1 MSASGPLRHS
11 YRTPVPRFD
20 PRRVRRTSCLG
31 RVDILSVEGE
41 AVACLTFPTPNC
53 MLRVP
58 VMSEQKIPRYKAYDH
73 PAGGWGAAGATAKV
87 LMQQSVIAKGSK
99 ALLSMNQPGGFK
111 CPSCAFPD
119 ADHTKKLE
127 FCENGAKALAWE
139 ATKHRATREFFAEHT
154 VQELMA
160 QSDYWLEMQG
170 RLTEPMR
177 YDPVTDHYV
186 PCSWDEAF
194 ALIGRHLQALSSPH
208 EAEFYTSGRTPNE
221 AAFLYSIFVREFGT
235 NNFPDCSN
243 MCHEPTSRG
252 LPPAIGVGKGT
263 IVLDDFEHAE
273 AIFVIGQNT
282 GTNSPRMM
290 SNLVEARKRNAPI
303 VAVNPMPERA
313 LIRFAEPQDVVQM
326 ATFGSTAISS
336 EFVHIRIGGDLAL
349 IKGIMKAMFE
359 REAAGESVLDHEF
372 LTEHT
377 VGLEAL
383 REEVMSLE
391 WSQILQVSG
400 IKKEQILRCAE
411 IYIRSRATII
421 CYGMGLTQHQQG
433 SRLLQQ
439 VANLLMLRGNFGKP
453 GAGIAP
459 IRGHSN
465 VQGDRTVGID
475 EKPTQRYLDQVRD
488 VFGFEPPRE
497 HGHHVV
503 ESIEAMLA
511 GTAKVFIGMGGNF
524 IHAVPDTEIAYRAMR
539 GLELTVGIATKLNR
553 GHLVH
558 GKEALIL
565 PVVAR
570 SEWIHTPL
578 GEQFVTIEDA
588 MSNVTASRGVLEP
601 VSEHVLPEV
610 EIVCRMA
617 MATLPDSKVDWAACM
632 HDYNHVRELIA
643 AVYPGIY
650 ADFNERIQ
658 APRGFHLDIPPRRRE
673 WPTPNGKAN
682 ILVLPG
688 LEVNDLV
695 EDPTMLRLATVRSHD
710 QYNTTIYSYN
720 DRYRGVY
727 NDRMILFMNLEDR
740 VARGIG
746 KEEQVSLETISSDGV
761 CRRVDGLTVLD
772 YPMPRGAIA
781 GYYPELNP
789 LLPLDYFDRISGTPA
804 AKSIPVRVVIS
815 Q

>member
-1 MSASGPLRHS
+1 
-11 YRTPVPRFD
+11 
-20 PRRVRRTSCLG
+20 
-31 RVDILSVEGE
+31 
-41 AVACLTFPTPNC
+41 
-53 MLRVP
+53 
-58 VMSEQKIPRYKAYDH
+58 MSEQKPPRYKPYNQ

-87 LMQQSVIAKGSK
+87 LLQQSVIGKGSK
-99 ALLSMNQPGGFK
+99 ALLAMNQPGGFK

-119 ADHTKKLE
+119 ADERKKLE

-139 ATKHRATREFFAEHT
+139 ATQFRAGRELFARYT
-154 VQELMA
+154 VTELMA
-160 QSDYWLEMQG
+160 QTDYWLEMQG

-177 YDPVTDHYV
+177 YDAATDHYV
-186 PCSWDEAF
+186 PCSWDDAF
-194 ALIGRHLQALSSPH
+194 ALIGRHLQALESPH
-208 EAEFYTSGRTPNE
+208 QAEFYTSGRTPNE

-263 IVLDDFEHAE
+263 IVLQDFEHAE

-290 SNLVEARKRNAPI
+290 SNLVEARRRGIPI

-326 ATFGSTAISS
+326 ATFGSTEITS

-349 IKGIMKAMFE
+349 IKGMMKVMFE
-359 REAAGESVLDHEF
+359 REAQGKRVLDHDF
-372 LTEHT
+372 LSEHT

-383 REEVMSLE
+383 REDVMAQDWDE
-391 WSQILQVSG
+391 ILQVSG
-400 IKKEQILRCAE
+400 ISQAQIRRCAE
-411 IYIRSRATII
+411 IYIRSKATVI
-421 CYGMGLTQHQQG
+421 CYGMGLTQHQYG
-433 SRLLQQ
+433 SCLLQQ
-439 VANLLMLRGNFGKP
+439 VANLLLLRGNFGKP
-453 GAGIAP
+453 GAGIGP

-475 EKPTQRYLDQVRD
+475 EKPKPAYLDRVQQ
-488 VFGFEPPRE
+488 VFGFDPPRE

-503 ESIEAMLA
+503 ESIEAMLDGSA
-511 GTAKVFIGMGGNF
+511 RVFIGLGGNF
-524 IHAVPDTEIAYRAMR
+524 IHAVPDTPRAYEAMR
-539 GLELTVGIATKLNR
+539 GLDLTVGIATKLNR

-558 GKEALIL
+558 GRDALIL

-570 SEWIHTPL
+570 SERIVTRA

-601 VSEHVLPEV
+601 VSADVLPEV

-617 MATLPDSKVDWAACM
+617 MAALPHSKVDWAGCM
-632 HDYNHVRELIA
+632 HDYAPVRELIA
-643 AVYPGIY
+643 AVYPEIY
-650 ADFNERIQ
+650 TGFNERIQ
-658 APRGFHLDIPPRRRE
+658 QPHGFHLDIPPRRRV

-682 ILVLPG
+682 ILVMPG
-688 LEVNDLV
+688 LDAD
-695 EDPTMLRLATVRSHD
+695 DPVHDPDMLRLATVRSHD

-727 NDRMILFMNLEDR
+727 NDRMVLFMNIEDR
-740 VARGIG
+740 LARGLD
-746 KEEQVSLETISSDGV
+746 KEARVSLETISGDGV
-761 CRRVDGLTVLD
+761 QRRIEGLTVLD
-772 YPMPRGAIA
+772 YPMPRGALA

-789 LLPLDYFDRISGTPA
+789 LLPLDYYDRISGTPA
-804 AKSIPVRVVIS
+804 AKSIPVRVRAMAAAIA
-815 Q
+815 

>member
-1 MSASGPLRHS
+1 
-11 YRTPVPRFD
+11 
-20 PRRVRRTSCLG
+20 
-31 RVDILSVEGE
+31 
-41 AVACLTFPTPNC
+41 
-53 MLRVP
+53 
-58 VMSEQKIPRYKAYDH
+58 MSEQKPPRYKPYNQ

-87 LMQQSVIAKGSK
+87 LLQQSVIGKGSK
-99 ALLSMNQPGGFK
+99 ALLAMNQPGGFK

-119 ADHTKKLE
+119 ADERKKLE

-139 ATKHRATREFFAEHT
+139 ATQFRAGRELFARHT
-154 VQELMA
+154 VTELMA
-160 QSDYWLEMQG
+160 QTDYWLEMQG

-177 YDPVTDHYV
+177 YDAATDHYV
-186 PCSWDEAF
+186 PCSWDDAF
-194 ALIGRHLQALSSPH
+194 ALIGRHLRALDSPH
-208 EAEFYTSGRTPNE
+208 QAEFYTSGRTPNE

-263 IVLDDFEHAE
+263 IVLQDFEHAE

-290 SNLVEARKRNAPI
+290 SNLVEARKRGIPI

-313 LIRFAEPQDVVQM
+313 LIRFAEPQDMVQM
-326 ATFGSTAISS
+326 ATFGSTEITS

-349 IKGIMKAMFE
+349 IKGMMKVMFE
-359 REAAGESVLDHEF
+359 REAQGERVLDHAF
-372 LTEHT
+372 LAEHT
-377 VGLEAL
+377 VGLEPL
-383 REEVMSLE
+383 REDVMAQD
-391 WSQILQVSG
+391 WDQIVQVSG
-400 IKKEQILRCAE
+400 ISQAQIRRCAE
-411 IYIRSRATII
+411 IYIRSNATVI
-421 CYGMGLTQHQQG
+421 CYGMGLTQHQYG

-439 VANLLMLRGNFGKP
+439 VANLLLLRGNFGKP
-453 GAGIAP
+453 GAGIGP

-475 EKPTQRYLDQVRD
+475 EKPKPAYLDRVQQ
-488 VFGFEPPRE
+488 VFGFDPPRE

-503 ESIEAMLA
+503 ESIEAMLE
-511 GTAKVFIGMGGNF
+511 GSAKVFIGLGGNF
-524 IHAVPDTEIAYRAMR
+524 IHAVPDTPRAYEAMR
-539 GLELTVGIATKLNR
+539 GLDLTVGIATKLNR

-558 GKEALIL
+558 GRDALIL

-570 SEWIHTPL
+570 SERIVTPA

-601 VSEHVLPEV
+601 VSADVLPEV

-617 MATLPDSKVDWAACM
+617 MAALPHSKVDWAGCM
-632 HDYNHVRELIA
+632 HDYALIRELIA
-643 AVYPGIY
+643 AVYPEIY
-650 ADFNERIQ
+650 TGFNERIQ
-658 APRGFHLDIPPRRRE
+658 QPHGFHLDIPPRRRV

-682 ILVLPG
+682 ILVMPG
-688 LEVNDLV
+688 LDVD
-695 EDPTMLRLATVRSHD
+695 DPVHDPDMLRLATVRSHD

-727 NDRMILFMNLEDR
+727 NDRMVLFMNIEDR
-740 VARGIG
+740 LARGLD
-746 KEEQVSLETISSDGV
+746 KEARVSLETISADGV
-761 CRRVDGLTVLD
+761 QRRVEGLTVLD
-772 YPMPRGAIA
+772 YPMPRGALA

-789 LLPLDYFDRISGTPA
+789 LLPLDHYDRISGTPA
-804 AKSIPVRVVIS
+804 AKSIPVRMRAMAAVA
-815 Q
+815 

>member
-1 MSASGPLRHS
+1 
-11 YRTPVPRFD
+11 
-20 PRRVRRTSCLG
+20 
-31 RVDILSVEGE
+31 
-41 AVACLTFPTPNC
+41 
-53 MLRVP
+53 
-58 VMSEQKIPRYKAYDH
+58 MSEQKPPRYKPYNQ
-73 PAGGWGAAGATAKV
+73 PAGGWGAAGAPAKV
-87 LMQQSVIAKGSK
+87 LLQQSVIGKGSK
-99 ALLSMNQPGGFK
+99 ALLAMNQPGGFK

-119 ADHTKKLE
+119 ADERRKLE

-139 ATKHRATREFFAEHT
+139 ATQFRAGRELFAQHT
-154 VQELMA
+154 VTELMA
-160 QSDYWLEMQG
+160 QTDYWLEMQG

-177 YDPVTDHYV
+177 YDAATDHYV
-186 PCSWDEAF
+186 PCSWDDAF
-194 ALIGRHLQALSSPH
+194 ALIGRHLQALDSPH
-208 EAEFYTSGRTPNE
+208 QAEFYTSGRTPNE

-263 IVLDDFEHAE
+263 IVLQDFEHAE

-290 SNLVEARKRNAPI
+290 SNLVEARKRGIPI

-326 ATFGSTAISS
+326 ATFGSTEITS

-349 IKGIMKAMFE
+349 IKGMMKVMFE
-359 REAAGESVLDHEF
+359 REAQGERVLDHEF
-372 LTEHT
+372 LSEHT

-383 REEVMSLE
+383 REDVLAQDWDEIVE
-391 WSQILQVSG
+391 VSG
-400 IKKEQILRCAE
+400 ITQAQIRRCAE
-411 IYIRSRATII
+411 IYIRSKATVI
-421 CYGMGLTQHQQG
+421 CYGMGLTQHQYG
-433 SRLLQQ
+433 STLLQQ
-439 VANLLMLRGNFGKP
+439 VANLLLLRGNFGKP
-453 GAGIAP
+453 GAGIGP

-475 EKPTQRYLDQVRD
+475 EKPKPAYLDRVQQ
-488 VFGFEPPRE
+488 VFGFDPPRE

-503 ESIEAMLA
+503 ESIEAMLD
-511 GTAKVFIGMGGNF
+511 GSAKVFIGLGGNF
-524 IHAVPDTEIAYRAMR
+524 IHAVPDTPRAYEAMR

-558 GKEALIL
+558 GRDALIL

-570 SEWIHTPL
+570 SERIVTPA

-601 VSEHVLPEV
+601 VSTDVLPEG

-617 MATLPDSKVDWAACM
+617 MATLPYSKVDWAGCM
-632 HDYNHVRELIA
+632 HDYAPIRELIA
-643 AVYPGIY
+643 AVYPEIY
-650 ADFNERIQ
+650 TGFNERIQ
-658 APRGFHLDIPPRRRE
+658 QPHGFHLDIPPRRRV

-682 ILVLPG
+682 ILLMPG
-688 LEVNDLV
+688 LDVDAPV
-695 EDPTMLRLATVRSHD
+695 DDPGMLRLATVRSHD

-727 NDRMILFMNLEDR
+727 NDRMVLFMNIEDR
-740 VARGIG
+740 LARGLE
-746 KEEQVSLETISSDGV
+746 KEARVSLETISGDGV
-761 CRRVDGLTVLD
+761 SRRIEGLTVLD
-772 YPMPRGAIA
+772 YPMPRGALA

-789 LLPLDYFDRISGTPA
+789 LLPLDYYDRISGTPA
-804 AKSIPVRVVIS
+804 AKSIPVRMRAMAEGIA
-815 Q
+815 

>member
-1 MSASGPLRHS
+1 
-11 YRTPVPRFD
+11 
-20 PRRVRRTSCLG
+20 
-31 RVDILSVEGE
+31 
-41 AVACLTFPTPNC
+41 
-53 MLRVP
+53 
-58 VMSEQKIPRYKAYDH
+58 MSEQKPPRYKPYNQ

-87 LMQQSVIAKGSK
+87 LLQQSVIGKGSK
-99 ALLSMNQPGGFK
+99 ALLAMNQPGGFK

-119 ADHTKKLE
+119 ADERKKLE

-139 ATKHRATREFFAEHT
+139 ATQFRAGRELFARYT
-154 VQELMA
+154 VTELMA
-160 QSDYWLEMQG
+160 QTDYWLEMQG

-177 YDPVTDHYV
+177 YDAATDHYV
-186 PCSWDEAF
+186 PCSWDDAF
-194 ALIGRHLQALSSPH
+194 ALIGRHLQALDSPH
-208 EAEFYTSGRTPNE
+208 QAEFYTSGRTPNE

-263 IVLDDFEHAE
+263 IVLQDFEHAE

-290 SNLVEARKRNAPI
+290 SNLVDARKRGIPI

-313 LIRFAEPQDVVQM
+313 LIRFAEPQDMVQM
-326 ATFGSTAISS
+326 ATFGSTEITS

-349 IKGIMKAMFE
+349 IKGMMKVIFE
-359 REAAGESVLDHEF
+359 REAQGERVLDHDF
-372 LTEHT
+372 LSEHT

-383 REEVMSLE
+383 REDVMTQDWDE
-391 WSQILQVSG
+391 IVQVSG
-400 IKKEQILRCAE
+400 ISQAQIRRCAE
-411 IYIRSRATII
+411 IYIRSNATVI
-421 CYGMGLTQHQQG
+421 CYGMGLTQHQYG

-439 VANLLMLRGNFGKP
+439 VANLLLLRGNFGKP
-453 GAGIAP
+453 GAGIGP

-475 EKPTQRYLDQVRD
+475 EKPKPAYLDRVQQ
-488 VFGFEPPRE
+488 VFGFDPPRE

-503 ESIEAMLA
+503 ESIEAMLD
-511 GTAKVFIGMGGNF
+511 GSAKVFIGLGGNF
-524 IHAVPDTEIAYRAMR
+524 IHAVPDTPRAYEAMR
-539 GLELTVGIATKLNR
+539 GLDLTVGIATKLNR

-558 GKEALIL
+558 GRDALIL

-570 SEWIHTPL
+570 SERIVTPA

-601 VSEHVLPEV
+601 VSADVLPEV

-617 MATLPDSKVDWAACM
+617 MAALPRSKVDWAGCM
-632 HDYNHVRELIA
+632 HDYAPIRELIA
-643 AVYPGIY
+643 AVYPEIY
-650 ADFNERIQ
+650 TGFNERIQ
-658 APRGFHLDIPPRRRE
+658 QPHGFHLDIPPRRRV

-682 ILVLPG
+682 ILVMSG
-688 LEVNDLV
+688 LDVD
-695 EDPTMLRLATVRSHD
+695 DPVHDPDMLRLATVRSHD

-727 NDRMILFMNLEDR
+727 NDRMVLFMNIEDR
-740 VARGIG
+740 LAHGLD
-746 KEEQVSLETISSDGV
+746 KEALVSLETISGDGV
-761 CRRVDGLTVLD
+761 QRRIEGLTVLD
-772 YPMPRGAIA
+772 YPMPRGALA

-789 LLPLDYFDRISGTPA
+789 LLPLDYYDRISGTPA
-804 AKSIPVRVVIS
+804 AKSIPVRVQAMAAAIA
-815 Q
+815 

>member
-1 MSASGPLRHS
+1 
-11 YRTPVPRFD
+11 
-20 PRRVRRTSCLG
+20 
-31 RVDILSVEGE
+31 
-41 AVACLTFPTPNC
+41 
-53 MLRVP
+53 
-58 VMSEQKIPRYKAYDH
+58 MSEQKPPRYKPYNQ

-87 LMQQSVIAKGSK
+87 LLQQSVIGKGSK
-99 ALLSMNQPGGFK
+99 ALLAMNQPGGFK

-119 ADHTKKLE
+119 ADERKKLE

-139 ATKHRATREFFAEHT
+139 ATQFRAGRELFARYT
-154 VQELMA
+154 VTELMA
-160 QSDYWLEMQG
+160 QTDYWLEMQG

-177 YDPVTDHYV
+177 YDAATDHYV
-186 PCSWDEAF
+186 PCSWDDAF
-194 ALIGRHLQALSSPH
+194 ALIGRHLQALDSPH
-208 EAEFYTSGRTPNE
+208 QAEFYTSGRTPNE

-263 IVLDDFEHAE
+263 IVLQDFEHAE
-273 AIFVIGQNT
+273 AIFVMGQNT

-290 SNLVEARKRNAPI
+290 SNLVEARKRGIPI

-326 ATFGSTAISS
+326 ATFGSTEITS

-349 IKGIMKAMFE
+349 IKGMMKVMFE
-359 REAAGESVLDHEF
+359 REAQGERVLDHDF
-372 LTEHT
+372 LSEHT

-383 REEVMSLE
+383 REDVMAQD
-391 WSQILQVSG
+391 WDQIVQVSG
-400 IKKEQILRCAE
+400 ISQAQIRRCAE
-411 IYIRSRATII
+411 IYIRSKATVI
-421 CYGMGLTQHQQG
+421 CYGMGLTQHQYG

-439 VANLLMLRGNFGKP
+439 VANLLLLRGNFGKP
-453 GAGIAP
+453 GAGIGP

-475 EKPTQRYLDQVRD
+475 EKPKPAYLDRVQQ
-488 VFGFEPPRE
+488 VFGFDPPRE

-503 ESIEAMLA
+503 ESIEAMLD
-511 GTAKVFIGMGGNF
+511 GSAKVFIGLGGNF
-524 IHAVPDTEIAYRAMR
+524 IHAVPDTPRAYEAMR

-558 GKEALIL
+558 GRDALIL

-570 SEWIHTPL
+570 SERIVTPA

-601 VSEHVLPEV
+601 VSAEVLPEV

-617 MATLPDSKVDWAACM
+617 LTTLPDSRVDWAGCM
-632 HDYNHVRELIA
+632 HDYAPIRELIA
-643 AVYPGIY
+643 AVYPEIY
-650 ADFNERIQ
+650 TGFNERIQ
-658 APRGFHLDIPPRRRE
+658 QPHGFHLDIPPRRRV

-682 ILVLPG
+682 ILVMPG
-688 LEVNDLV
+688 LDVD
-695 EDPTMLRLATVRSHD
+695 DPVHDPDMLRLATVRSHD

-727 NDRMILFMNLEDR
+727 NDRMVLFMNIEDR
-740 VARGIG
+740 LARGLE
-746 KEEQVSLETISSDGV
+746 KEALVSLETISGDGV
-761 CRRVDGLTVLD
+761 QRRIEGLTVLD
-772 YPMPRGAIA
+772 YPMPRGALA

-789 LLPLDYFDRISGTPA
+789 LLPLDYYDRISGTPA
-804 AKSIPVRVVIS
+804 AKSIPVRMRAMAAAIA
-815 Q
+815 

>member
-1 MSASGPLRHS
+1 
-11 YRTPVPRFD
+11 
-20 PRRVRRTSCLG
+20 
-31 RVDILSVEGE
+31 
-41 AVACLTFPTPNC
+41 
-53 MLRVP
+53 
-58 VMSEQKIPRYKAYDH
+58 MSEQKPPRYKPYNQ

-87 LMQQSVIAKGSK
+87 LLQQSVIGKGSK
-99 ALLSMNQPGGFK
+99 ALLAMNQPGGFK

-119 ADHTKKLE
+119 ADERKKLE

-139 ATKHRATREFFAEHT
+139 ATQFRAGRELFAQHT
-154 VQELMA
+154 VTELMA
-160 QSDYWLEMQG
+160 QTDYWLEMQG

-177 YDPVTDHYV
+177 YDAATDHYV
-186 PCSWDEAF
+186 PCSWDDAF
-194 ALIGRHLQALSSPH
+194 ALIGRHLQALDSPH
-208 EAEFYTSGRTPNE
+208 QAEFYTSGRTPNE

-263 IVLDDFEHAE
+263 IVLQDFEHAE

-290 SNLVEARKRNAPI
+290 SNLVEARKRGIPI

-313 LIRFAEPQDVVQM
+313 LIRFAEPQDMVQM
-326 ATFGSTAISS
+326 ATFGSTEITS

-349 IKGIMKAMFE
+349 IKGMMKVMFE
-359 REAAGESVLDHEF
+359 REARGERVLDHDF
-372 LTEHT
+372 LSEHT
-377 VGLEAL
+377 VGLEPL
-383 REEVMSLE
+383 REDVMAQDWDE
-391 WSQILQVSG
+391 IVQVSG
-400 IKKEQILRCAE
+400 ISQAQIRRCAE
-411 IYIRSRATII
+411 IYIRSKATVI
-421 CYGMGLTQHQQG
+421 CYGMGLTQHQYG

-439 VANLLMLRGNFGKP
+439 VANLLLLRGNFGKP
-453 GAGIAP
+453 GAGIGP

-475 EKPTQRYLDQVRD
+475 EKPRPAYLDRVQQ
-488 VFGFEPPRE
+488 VFGFDPPRE

-503 ESIEAMLA
+503 ESIEAMLD
-511 GTAKVFIGMGGNF
+511 GSAKVFIGLGGNF
-524 IHAVPDTEIAYRAMR
+524 IHAVPDTPRAYEAMR
-539 GLELTVGIATKLNR
+539 GLDLTVGIATKLNR

-558 GKEALIL
+558 GRDALIL

-570 SEWIHTPL
+570 SERIVTQA

-601 VSEHVLPEV
+601 VSADVLPEV

-617 MATLPDSKVDWAACM
+617 MAALPHSRVDWAGCM
-632 HDYNHVRELIA
+632 HDYAPIRQLIA
-643 AVYPGIY
+643 AVYPEIY
-650 ADFNERIQ
+650 TGFNERIQ
-658 APRGFHLDIPPRRRE
+658 QLHGFHLDIPPRRRV

-682 ILVLPG
+682 ILVMPG
-688 LEVNDLV
+688 LDVD
-695 EDPTMLRLATVRSHD
+695 DPVHDPDMLRLATVRSHD

-727 NDRMILFMNLEDR
+727 NDRMVLFMNIEDR
-740 VARGIG
+740 QARGLE
-746 KEEQVSLETISSDGV
+746 KEALVSLETISNDGV
-761 CRRVDGLTVLD
+761 QRRIEGLTVLD
-772 YPMPRGAIA
+772 YPMPRGALA

-789 LLPLDYFDRISGTPA
+789 LLPLDYYDRISGTPA
-804 AKSIPVRVVIS
+804 AKSIPVRMRAMAAAIA
-815 Q
+815 

>member
-1 MSASGPLRHS
+1 
-11 YRTPVPRFD
+11 
-20 PRRVRRTSCLG
+20 
-31 RVDILSVEGE
+31 
-41 AVACLTFPTPNC
+41 
-53 MLRVP
+53 
-58 VMSEQKIPRYKAYDH
+58 MSEQKPPRYKPYNQ

-87 LMQQSVIAKGSK
+87 LLQQSVIGKGSK
-99 ALLSMNQPGGFK
+99 ALLAMNQPGGFK

-119 ADHTKKLE
+119 ADERKKLE

-139 ATKHRATREFFAEHT
+139 ATQFRAGRELFAQHT
-154 VQELMA
+154 VTELMA
-160 QSDYWLEMQG
+160 QTDYWLEMQG

-177 YDPVTDHYV
+177 YDASTDHYV

-194 ALIGRHLQALSSPH
+194 ALIGRHLQALDSPH
-208 EAEFYTSGRTPNE
+208 QAEFYTSGRTPNE

-263 IVLDDFEHAE
+263 IVLQDFEHAE

-290 SNLVEARKRNAPI
+290 SNLVEARKRGIPI

-313 LIRFAEPQDVVQM
+313 LIRFAEPQDMVQM
-326 ATFGSTAISS
+326 ATFGSTEITS

-349 IKGIMKAMFE
+349 IKGMMKVMFE
-359 REAAGESVLDHEF
+359 REAQGERVLDHDF
-372 LTEHT
+372 LAEHT
-377 VGLEAL
+377 VGLDAL
-383 REEVMSLE
+383 RDDVLAQDWNEIV
-391 WSQILQVSG
+391 QVSG
-400 IKKEQILRCAE
+400 ITQAQIRRCAE
-411 IYIRSRATII
+411 IYIRSKATVI
-421 CYGMGLTQHQQG
+421 CYGMGLTQHQYG
-433 SRLLQQ
+433 STLLQQ
-439 VANLLMLRGNFGKP
+439 VANLLLLRGNFGKP
-453 GAGIAP
+453 GAGIGP

-475 EKPTQRYLDQVRD
+475 EKPKPAYLDRVQQ
-488 VFGFEPPRE
+488 VFGFDPPRE

-503 ESIEAMLA
+503 ESIEAMLD
-511 GTAKVFIGMGGNF
+511 GSAKVFIGMGGNF
-524 IHAVPDTEIAYRAMR
+524 IHAVPDTPRAYEAMR

-558 GKEALIL
+558 GRDALIL

-570 SEWIHTPL
+570 SERIVTPA

-601 VSEHVLPEV
+601 VSTDVLPEV

-617 MATLPDSKVDWAACM
+617 MATLPHSKVDWGGCM
-632 HDYNHVRELIA
+632 HDYAPIRELIA
-643 AVYPGIY
+643 AVYPEIY
-650 ADFNERIQ
+650 TGFNERIQ
-658 APRGFHLDIPPRRRE
+658 QPHGFHLDIPPRRRV
-673 WPTPNGKAN
+673 WPTSNGKAN
-682 ILVLPG
+682 ILVMPG
-688 LEVNDLV
+688 LAVDAPV
-695 EDPTMLRLATVRSHD
+695 DDPEMLRLATVRSHD

-727 NDRMILFMNLEDR
+727 NDRMVLFMNIEDR
-740 VARGIG
+740 LARGLE
-746 KEEQVSLETISSDGV
+746 KEALVSLETISGDGV
-761 CRRVDGLTVLD
+761 QRRIEGLTVLD
-772 YPMPRGAIA
+772 YPMPRGALA

-789 LLPLDYFDRISGTPA
+789 LLPLDYYDRVSGTPA
-804 AKSIPVRVVIS
+804 AKSIPVRMRAMVAAIA
-815 Q
+815 

>member
-1 MSASGPLRHS
+1 MP
-11 YRTPVPRFD
+11 
-20 PRRVRRTSCLG
+20 
-31 RVDILSVEGE
+31 
-41 AVACLTFPTPNC
+41 
-53 MLRVP
+53 
-58 VMSEQKIPRYKAYDH
+58 EQKIPRYKAYDH

-87 LMQQSVIAKGSK
+87 LMEQSVITKGSK

-139 ATKHRATREFFAEHT
+139 ATKHRATREFFAQHT

-177 YDPVTDHYV
+177 YDAATDHYV
-186 PCSWDEAF
+186 PCSWDDAF
-194 ALIGRHLQALSSPH
+194 ATIGRHLRSLSSPH

-252 LPPAIGVGKGT
+252 LPPAIGIGKGT

-290 SNLVEARKRNAPI
+290 TNLVEARKRKVPI

-326 ATFGSTAISS
+326 ATFGSTEISS

-349 IKGIMKAMFE
+349 IKGMMKAMFE
-359 REAAGESVLDHEF
+359 REEAGETVLDHQF
-372 LTEHT
+372 LAEHT
-377 VGLEAL
+377 VGLDAL
-383 REEVMSLE
+383 RDEVMAQDWDE
-391 WSQILQVSG
+391 IVRVSG

-411 IYIRSRATII
+411 IYVRSRATII

-475 EKPTQRYLDQVRD
+475 EKPTQRYLDRVRE

-524 IHAVPDTEIAYRAMR
+524 IHAVPDTEVSYRAMR
-539 GLELTVGIATKLNR
+539 NLELTVGIATKLNR

-578 GEQFVTIEDA
+578 GEQFITIEDA
-588 MSNVTASRGVLEP
+588 MSNVTASRGVLQP

-617 MATLPDSKVDWAACM
+617 MAALPDSRVDWPACM
-632 HDYNHVRELIA
+632 YDYDHVRDLIA
-643 AVYPGIY
+643 AVYPEIY
-650 ADFNERIQ
+650 TGFNERIQ
-658 APRGFHLDIPPRRRE
+658 AKHGFHLDIPPRRRE

-682 ILVLPG
+682 ILVFPG
-688 LEVNDLV
+688 LEVNDVV

-740 VARGIG
+740 VARGIS
-746 KEEQVSLETISSDGV
+746 KEGQVSLETISSDGV
-761 CRRVDGLTVLD
+761 HRRVDGLTVLD
-772 YPMPRGAIA
+772 YPMPRGAVA